1 MKRLMLSA
9 GVAALVLQVTACAG
23 EKTNSQQAE
32 TQESATA
39 ARESAKTAPVTS
51 ASTAEMP
58 AAIAS
63 TASSA
68 NVSYPGATDI
78 SAKAFLGEEIYGDTG
93 ESIAHVAD
101 ILIGADGS
109 AERIVYRTGGV
120 GGVGGK
126 KSALAFHMVNI
137 GLDDPAS
144 ATSENDPLLRLSMT
158 ADQMKNAADFNQIGD
173 DDYRLASE
181 ILGANI
187 DLVSAPDQDRN
198 AVIDDLIIANDGRV
212 KDVIVQ
218 RSMVGSVGGGDRYAF
233 DFSLLRIEE
242 GDGTGL
248 ALDVTEAQF
257 NGANKFEYKR
267 SDAVEEAVESAKDPD
282 DKY

>member
-1 MKRLMLSA
+1 MKHLMLSA
-9 GVAALVLQVTACAG
+9 AIAALALPVSACAG
-23 EKTNSQQAE
+23 ESTKSQQAE
-32 TQESATA
+32 TQKSDAA
-39 ARESAKTAPVTS
+39 ARDSAKTATVES
-51 ASTAEMP
+51 ASSAEMP
-58 AAIAS
+58 AATAS
-63 TASSA
+63 TESSA
-68 NVSYPGATDI
+68 SVSYPGATDI
-78 SAKAFLGEEIYGDTG
+78 SAKAFLGEEIYGDAG
-93 ESIAHVAD
+93 QSIAHVAD
-101 ILIGADGS
+101 ILIGAGGS
-109 AERIVYRTGGV
+109 AERIVYRTGGI

-126 KSALAFHMVNI
+126 KSAIAFDMVSI
-137 GLDDPAS
+137 GLDEPAS

-187 DLVSAPDQDRN
+187 ELVSLPDQDQN
-198 AVIDDLIIANDGRV
+198 AVVDDLIMAHDGHV

-218 RSMVGSVGGGDRYAF
+218 HSMIGSVGGGDRYAF

-242 GDGTGL
+242 GDGAGL

-267 SDAVEEAVESAKDPD
+267 SDAVEEAFETAKDPD